1 MKAELIYLWINRDE
15 HGCFQ
20 QEGFNFSPH
29 YRVSYNQDTKEL
41 IIKQLEQL
49 NVFQNDHIANVSA
62 VIGENGTGKT
72 TLLEYLTTFD
82 DVPLSD
88 EQRPEYQPFRRNQNE
103 LRSFIAV
110 YLDHED
116 DSRRIINI
124 TNDTIF
130 CNGESFE
137 PFSNAEYRAGN
148 NLLEKISRIYLSNS
162 SYSQTQGAQ
171 TRGTISNI
179 SITDNALP
187 AIFRAFYMKK
197 YGRESDQPANQNT
210 PFNTLIT
217 ILAEKEDSKTMQMFI
232 DLLFCT
238 FLLQSGKPFRGKHI
252 NKILFS
258 FKNAQ
263 KMLEREMDI
272 NYSADNARQDRFAQV
287 KEKWLPIAQSINA
300 ESTMGTIVC
309 NLAFEL
315 FFVFDAFSI
324 AAPENESLTADTLL
338 SECETFIDALD
349 ECTERTYYRSAVN
362 EIKLI
367 ERIDERAEISSNLLP
382 REDLGRQTW
391 VMANTGAFIP
401 IINQIKRGCSFVL
414 KYLAIDNF
422 GVSSGERALLNYM
435 SRLYFASQ
443 INDFIPNSG
452 FVWNE
457 SVLLLIDEIDLYLH
471 PEWQRQILNDFLT
484 AIQEYFPHS
493 YFQIIIT
500 SHSPIVLSDIPHEN
514 SIFLRKDDGKIVQD
528 KHTVQT
534 FGANIHTLYRDAFF
548 IKDGVAI
555 GAYAKDKINDW
566 ITEFKNNTIS
576 EDEMRKKIALIGE
589 PIIQRRLEQ
598 IAKRHG
604 INNIADNMRRDER
617 QSIIDFLKAQQVALQ
632 HQIQLL
638 EAEQR

>member
-367 ERIDERAEISSNLLP
+367 ERIVERAEISSNLLP

-514 SIFLRKDDGKIVQD
+514 SIFLRKDGDKIVQD
-528 KHTVQT
+528 KHTAQT

-555 GAYAKDKINDW
+555 GAYAKDKINAW
-566 ITEFKNNTIS
+566 ITEFKENSIS
-576 EDEMRKKIALIGE
+576 EEEMQKKIALIGE

-604 INNIADNMRRDER
+604 INSIAENIRRDER
-617 QSIIDFLKAQQVALQ
+617 QSIIDFLKAQQAALQ

-638 EAEQR
+638 EAERR

>member
-367 ERIDERAEISSNLLP
+367 ERIVERAEISSNLLP

-414 KYLAIDNF
+414 KD
-422 GVSSGERALLNYM
+422 RK
-435 SRLYFASQ
+435 
-443 INDFIPNSG
+443 
-452 FVWNE
+452 
-457 SVLLLIDEIDLYLH
+457 SV
-471 PEWQRQILNDFLT
+471 
-484 AIQEYFPHS
+484 
-493 YFQIIIT
+493 
-500 SHSPIVLSDIPHEN
+500 V
-514 SIFLRKDDGKIVQD
+514 
-528 KHTVQT
+528 
-534 FGANIHTLYRDAFF
+534 
-548 IKDGVAI
+548 
-555 GAYAKDKINDW
+555 
-566 ITEFKNNTIS
+566 
-576 EDEMRKKIALIGE
+576 
-589 PIIQRRLEQ
+589 
-598 IAKRHG
+598 
-604 INNIADNMRRDER
+604 
-617 QSIIDFLKAQQVALQ
+617 
-632 HQIQLL
+632 
-638 EAEQR
+638 

>member
-1 MKAELIYLWINRDE
+1 
-15 HGCFQ
+15 
-20 QEGFNFSPH
+20 
-29 YRVSYNQDTKEL
+29 
-41 IIKQLEQL
+41 
-49 NVFQNDHIANVSA
+49 
-62 VIGENGTGKT
+62 
-72 TLLEYLTTFD
+72 
-82 DVPLSD
+82 
-88 EQRPEYQPFRRNQNE
+88 
-103 LRSFIAV
+103 
-110 YLDHED
+110 
-116 DSRRIINI
+116 
-124 TNDTIF
+124 
-130 CNGESFE
+130 
-137 PFSNAEYRAGN
+137 
-148 NLLEKISRIYLSNS
+148 
-162 SYSQTQGAQ
+162 
-171 TRGTISNI
+171 
-179 SITDNALP
+179 
-187 AIFRAFYMKK
+187 
-197 YGRESDQPANQNT
+197 
-210 PFNTLIT
+210 
-217 ILAEKEDSKTMQMFI
+217 
-232 DLLFCT
+232 
-238 FLLQSGKPFRGKHI
+238 
-252 NKILFS
+252 
-258 FKNAQ
+258 
-263 KMLEREMDI
+263 
-272 NYSADNARQDRFAQV
+272 
-287 KEKWLPIAQSINA
+287 
-300 ESTMGTIVC
+300 MGTIVC

-367 ERIDERAEISSNLLP
+367 ERIVERAEISSNLLP

-514 SIFLRKDDGKIVQD
+514 SIFLRKDGDKIVQD
-528 KHTVQT
+528 KHTAQT

-555 GAYAKDKINDW
+555 GAYAKDKINAW
-566 ITEFKNNTIS
+566 ITEFKENSIS
-576 EDEMRKKIALIGE
+576 EEEM
-589 PIIQRRLEQ
+589 QRRSL
-598 IAKRHG
+598 
-604 INNIADNMRRDER
+604 
-617 QSIIDFLKAQQVALQ
+617 SLVS
-632 HQIQLL
+632 QLFKDVSSRL
-638 EAEQR
+638 PNDME

>member
-82 DVPLSD
+82 DVPLPD
-88 EQRPEYQPFRRNQNE
+88 EQRLEYQLYQKNQNE
-103 LRSFIAV
+103 LHSFIAV
-110 YLDHED
+110 YLDHEN

-124 TNDTIF
+124 TNNTIF

-137 PFSNAEYRAGN
+137 PLSIAEYSTGH
-148 NLLEKISRIYLSNS
+148 NLLESVSRIYLSNS
-162 SYSQTQGAQ
+162 SNSQTQG
-171 TRGTISNI
+171 TRTHGTISNI
-179 SITDNALP
+179 SITDNELP

-197 YGRESDQPANQNT
+197 YGRESSQLLIPNT
-210 PFNTLIT
+210 PFNALAT
-217 ILAEKEDSKTMQMFI
+217 ILGEKEDSKTMQMFI
-232 DLLFCT
+232 DLLFYA
-238 FLLQSGKPFRGKHI
+238 FLVQSGKQFRGKNI
-252 NKILFS
+252 NRILFS
-258 FKNAQ
+258 F
-263 KMLEREMDI
+263 RDI
-272 NYSADNARQDRFAQV
+272 QEILVRNIAISHSTDYASKEYLAQV
-287 KEKWLPIAQSINA
+287 AEKWLPIVRAVN
-300 ESTMGTIVC
+300 EETMMGTMVC

-315 FFVFDAFSI
+315 FFVFNSFSI
-324 AAPENESLTADTLL
+324 ETPPGEQLTADNLF
-338 SECETFIDALD
+338 SKCEAFVNTLD
-349 ECTERTYYRSAVN
+349 ECVEHTYYSNAIN
-362 EIKLI
+362 ELKIIKEVI
-367 ERIDERAEISSNLLP
+367 EQAEITDDSIP
-382 REDLGRQTW
+382 VGDGGRELKAKVNVADFLT
-391 VMANTGAFIP
+391 
-401 IINQIKRGCSFVL
+401 IIDRIKNGYSFVL

-457 SVLLLIDEIDLYLH
+457 SILLLIDEIDLYLH
-471 PEWQRQILNDFLT
+471 PEWQRQVLNDFLT
-484 AIQEYFPHS
+484 AIQEYFPHN

-514 SIFLRKDDGKIVQD
+514 SIFLRKDGDKIVQD
-528 KHTVQT
+528 KHTAQT

-555 GAYAKDKINDW
+555 GAYAKDKINAW
-566 ITEFKNNTIS
+566 ITEFKENSIS
-576 EDEMRKKIALIGE
+576 EEEMQKKIALIGE

-604 INNIADNMRRDER
+604 INSIAENIRRDER
-617 QSIIDFLKAQQVALQ
+617 QSIIDFLKAQQAALQ

>member
-1 MKAELIYLWINRDE
+1 MAI
-15 HGCFQ
+15 
-20 QEGFNFSPH
+20 
-29 YRVSYNQDTKEL
+29 SYSTDYASQ
-41 IIKQLEQL
+41 
-49 NVFQNDHIANVSA
+49 
-62 VIGENGTGKT
+62 
-72 TLLEYLTTFD
+72 EYL
-82 DVPLSD
+82 
-88 EQRPEYQPFRRNQNE
+88 
-103 LRSFIAV
+103 
-110 YLDHED
+110 
-116 DSRRIINI
+116 
-124 TNDTIF
+124 
-130 CNGESFE
+130 
-137 PFSNAEYRAGN
+137 
-148 NLLEKISRIYLSNS
+148 
-162 SYSQTQGAQ
+162 
-171 TRGTISNI
+171 
-179 SITDNALP
+179 
-187 AIFRAFYMKK
+187 
-197 YGRESDQPANQNT
+197 
-210 PFNTLIT
+210 
-217 ILAEKEDSKTMQMFI
+217 
-232 DLLFCT
+232 
-238 FLLQSGKPFRGKHI
+238 
-252 NKILFS
+252 
-258 FKNAQ
+258 
-263 KMLEREMDI
+263 
-272 NYSADNARQDRFAQV
+272 ARV
-287 KEKWLPIAQSINA
+287 EEKWLPIARAVN
-300 ESTMGTIVC
+300 EETMMRTMVC

-315 FFVFDAFSI
+315 FFVFNSFSI
-324 AAPENESLTADTLL
+324 EVPSGEPLTVDNLFSKCEAFINTLG
-338 SECETFIDALD
+338 ECGEH
-349 ECTERTYYRSAVN
+349 TYYSNAIS
-362 EIKLI
+362 ELKIIKEVI
-367 ERIDERAEISSNLLP
+367 EQAEIIDDSIP
-382 REDLGRQTW
+382 VGDGGRKLK
-391 VMANTGAFIP
+391 VKVNVADFIL
-401 IINQIKRGCSFVL
+401 IIDQIKNGYSFVL
-414 KYLAIDNF
+414 KYLTINNF
-422 GVSSGERALLNYM
+422 EISSGERALLNYM

-471 PEWQRQILNDFLT
+471 PEWQRQILNDFL
-484 AIQEYFPHS
+484 AAVQEYFPHN

>member
-309 NLAFEL
+309 NLTFEL

-367 ERIDERAEISSNLLP
+367 ERIVERAEISSNLLP

>member
-210 PFNTLIT
+210 PFNALAT
-217 ILAEKEDSKTMQMFI
+217 ILGEKEDSKTMQMFI
-232 DLLFCT
+232 DLLFYA
-238 FLLQSGKPFRGKHI
+238 FLVQSGKQFRGKNI
-252 NKILFS
+252 NRILFS
-258 FKNAQ
+258 F
-263 KMLEREMDI
+263 RDI
-272 NYSADNARQDRFAQV
+272 QEILVRNIAISHSTDYASKEYLAQV
-287 KEKWLPIAQSINA
+287 AEKWLPIVRAVN
-300 ESTMGTIVC
+300 EETMMGTMVC

-315 FFVFDAFSI
+315 FFVFNSFSI
-324 AAPENESLTADTLL
+324 ETPPGEQLTADNLF
-338 SECETFIDALD
+338 SKCEAFVNTLD
-349 ECTERTYYRSAVN
+349 ECVEHTYYSNAIN
-362 EIKLI
+362 ELKIIKEVI
-367 ERIDERAEISSNLLP
+367 EQAEITDASIP
-382 REDLGRQTW
+382 VGDGGRELKAKVNVADFLT
-391 VMANTGAFIP
+391 
-401 IINQIKRGCSFVL
+401 IIDRIKNGYSFVL

-457 SVLLLIDEIDLYLH
+457 SILLLIDEIDLYLH
-471 PEWQRQILNDFLT
+471 PEWQRQVLNDFLT
-484 AIQEYFPHS
+484 AIQEYFPHN

-514 SIFLRKDDGKIVQD
+514 SIFLRKDGDKIVQD
-528 KHTVQT
+528 KHTAQT

-555 GAYAKDKINDW
+555 GAYAKDKINAW
-566 ITEFKNNTIS
+566 ITEFKENSIS
-576 EDEMRKKIALIGE
+576 EEEMQKKIALIGE

-604 INNIADNMRRDER
+604 INSIAENIRRDER
-617 QSIIDFLKAQQVALQ
+617 QSIIDFLKAQQAALQ

>member
-1 MKAELIYLWINRDE
+1 MKAELIYLWINQDG
-15 HGCFQ
+15 HGCFH
-20 QEGFNFSPH
+20 QEGFNFSPR
-29 YRVSYNQDTKEL
+29 YRVSYNQDTKRM
-41 IIKQLEQL
+41 IIEQL
-49 NVFQNDHIANVSA
+49 DQFNVFRNDHIANVSA
-62 VIGENGTGKT
+62 LIGENGTGKT

-82 DVPLSD
+82 DVPLAD
-88 EQRPEYQPFRRNQNE
+88 EQRPEYQPFRRNQNKF
-103 LRSFIAV
+103 RSFIAV
-110 YLDHED
+110 YLDHEN

-137 PFSNAEYRAGN
+137 PFSNAEYRAGHN
-148 NLLEKISRIYLSNS
+148 VLEKISRIYLSNS
-162 SYSQTQGAQ
+162 SYSQIQGTQ
-171 TRGTISNI
+171 THGTISNI
-179 SITDNALP
+179 SITDKALP
-187 AIFRAFYMKK
+187 AIFRAFYMEK
-197 YGRESDQPANQNT
+197 YGRESSQMLIPNT
-210 PFNTLIT
+210 PFNAFAT
-217 ILAEKEDSKTMQMFI
+217 ILAEKEDSKAMQMLI
-232 DLLFCT
+232 ALLFYT
-238 FLLQSGKPFRGKHI
+238 YLAQSGKQFRGKNI
-252 NKILFS
+252 NRILLS
-258 FKNAQ
+258 FKTVQEILKKGIAIGYATDYASQ
-263 KMLEREMDI
+263 EYL
-272 NYSADNARQDRFAQV
+272 ARV
-287 KEKWLPIAQSINA
+287 EEKWLPIARAVNEEA
-300 ESTMGTIVC
+300 MMRTLVC

-315 FFVFDAFSI
+315 SFVFNSFSI
-324 AAPENESLTADTLL
+324 EVPACEQLNVDNLFSKCEAFINTLG
-338 SECETFIDALD
+338 ECVEH
-349 ECTERTYYRSAVN
+349 TYYNNAVN
-362 EIKLI
+362 ELKIIKEVI
-367 ERIDERAEISSNLLP
+367 EQAEIIDDSIP
-382 REDLGRQTW
+382 VGDGGRKLK
-391 VMANTGAFIP
+391 VKVNVADFIP
-401 IINQIKRGCSFVL
+401 IIDRIKSGCSFVL

-422 GVSSGERALLNYM
+422 EISSGERALLNYM

-484 AIQEYFPHS
+484 AIQEYFPHN

-514 SIFLRKDDGKIVQD
+514 SIFLRKDGDKIVQD
-528 KHTVQT
+528 KHAVQT

-555 GAYAKDKINDW
+555 GAYAKDKINAW

-604 INNIADNMRRDER
+604 INNIAENMRRDER
-617 QSIIDFLKAQQVALQ
+617 QSIIDFLKAQQTALQ

>member
-309 NLAFEL
+309 NLTFEL

-367 ERIDERAEISSNLLP
+367 ERIVERAEISSNLLP

-493 YFQIIIT
+493 YFQMC
-500 SHSPIVLSDIPHEN
+500 LS
-514 SIFLRKDDGKIVQD
+514 
-528 KHTVQT
+528 
-534 FGANIHTLYRDAFF
+534 A
-548 IKDGVAI
+548 
-555 GAYAKDKINDW
+555 
-566 ITEFKNNTIS
+566 
-576 EDEMRKKIALIGE
+576 
-589 PIIQRRLEQ
+589 
-598 IAKRHG
+598 
-604 INNIADNMRRDER
+604 
-617 QSIIDFLKAQQVALQ
+617 
-632 HQIQLL
+632 
-638 EAEQR
+638 

>member
-1 MKAELIYLWINRDE
+1 MKAELIYLWINRDR

-29 YRVSYNQDTKEL
+29 YRVSYNQGTREL
-41 IIKQLEQL
+41 IIEQLDQL
-49 NVFQNDHIANVSA
+49 NVFQNSHIANVSA

-82 DVPLSD
+82 DVPLPD
-88 EQRPEYQPFRRNQNE
+88 EQRPEYQSFQRNQNE

-110 YLDHED
+110 YLDHEN

-124 TNDTIF
+124 TNNTIF

-137 PFSNAEYRAGN
+137 PLSGAEYREGHN
-148 NLLEKISRIYLSNS
+148 VLEKISRIYLSNS
-162 SYSQTQGAQ
+162 SYSQIQG
-171 TRGTISNI
+171 TRTHGTISSI
-179 SITDNALP
+179 SITDNALL
-187 AIFRAFYMKK
+187 AIFRAFYIKK
-197 YGRESDQPANQNT
+197 YGREPSQMLIPNT
-210 PFNTLIT
+210 PFNALAT

-232 DLLFCT
+232 ALLFYAY
-238 FLLQSGKPFRGKHI
+238 LAQSGKQFRGKNI
-252 NKILFS
+252 NRILLS
-258 FKNAQ
+258 FKAVQ
-263 KMLEREMDI
+263 EILGKDMAI
-272 NYSADNARQDRFAQV
+272 SYSTDYASQEYLARV
-287 KEKWLPIAQSINA
+287 EEKWLPIARAVN
-300 ESTMGTIVC
+300 EETMMRTMVC

-315 FFVFDAFSI
+315 FFVFNSFSI
-324 AAPENESLTADTLL
+324 EVPSGEPLTVDNLFSKCEAFINTLG
-338 SECETFIDALD
+338 ECGEH
-349 ECTERTYYRSAVN
+349 TYYSNAIS
-362 EIKLI
+362 ELKIIKEVI
-367 ERIDERAEISSNLLP
+367 EQAEIIDDSIP
-382 REDLGRQTW
+382 VGDGGRKLK
-391 VMANTGAFIP
+391 VKVNVADFIL
-401 IINQIKRGCSFVL
+401 IIDQIKNGYSFVL
-414 KYLAIDNF
+414 KYLTINNF
-422 GVSSGERALLNYM
+422 EISSGERALLNYM

-471 PEWQRQILNDFLT
+471 PEWQRQILNDFL
-484 AIQEYFPHS
+484 AAVQEYFPHN